1 MVLVWTQPDG
11 WFFAG
16 LAAMCV
22 LLAVHFCGFFRAMAP
37 RRRTLEWIT
46 FVDPPAPR
54 FGCGPL
60 VHAQLAWYELVLLL
74 CIAVGTAFLQL
85 RIRVPMELLRAVL
98 HRAPLAERLEV
109 LLIYAVSPAVCV
121 LSVFFAARRL
131 TDHPVLPYCAAFLMA
146 LDLNY
151 DPEQLPFLLLAAAFL
166 LRWWGASQTQTALP
180 CALELLAM
188 TAYLALGAYVAP
200 QTLLA
205 AVLLFAPVCFGAIFR
220 ASHTE
225 SPRRALRLFAALA
238 GYWAMLALWMT
249 LIRIPGALLETGLP
263 FFQMFADARFWSALG
278 AQITAAVAALQHPGT
293 PLFAIFSLPA
303 QLYALFAALAGIWL
317 AVKRRD
323 LCGLLMAWLFL
334 AGTALWALDLAAPA
348 FGSLLPCAYIW
359 SRWLRRG
366 RGAAV
371 GIAVLLAVSFAALVL
386 LLIL

>member
-1 MVLVWTQPDG
+1 MLVWTQPDG

-16 LAAMCV
+16 IAAMCV

-60 VHAQLAWYELVLLL
+60 VHAPLGWLTFVLLL
-74 CIAVGTAFLQL
+74 ALAVVTAFLQL
-85 RIRVPMELLRAVL
+85 RVRVPMELLRAVL
-98 HRAPLAERLEV
+98 HSAPLAERLEV
-109 LLIYAVSPAVCV
+109 LLIYAVSPAVCAPT
-121 LSVFFAARRL
+121 VFFAARRL

-146 LDLNY
+146 FDFNF

-166 LRWWGASQTQTALP
+166 LRWWGASQRETALP

-205 AVLLFAPVCFGAIFR
+205 AVLLFVPVCFAAIYR
-220 ASHTE
+220 AMHAE
-225 SPRRALRLFAALA
+225 SPRRALRLVLTFA

-263 FFQMFADARFWSALG
+263 FFQMFADVRFWAALG
-278 AQITAAVAALQHPGT
+278 AQVTAAVSALQSPGT
-293 PLFAIFSLPA
+293 PLLAIFSLPM
-303 QLYALFAALAGIWL
+303 QIYALFSTIAGVWL

-323 LCGLLMAWLFL
+323 LCGLLMAWLFIT
-334 AGTALWALDLAAPA
+334 GTALWALDLAAPA
-348 FGSLLPCAYIW
+348 FGTLLPCAYIW

-366 RGAAV
+366 RGAVV
-371 GIAVLLAVSFAALVL
+371 GMAVLLALSLAALVL